1 MCLDSCFKDAHS
13 RLENAVKMPSDCDK
27 ISLYGLLLRAFLD
40 AVMAR
45 AHQVASGW
53 LMLSRLVAFAS

>member
-1 MCLDSCFKDAHS
+1 MCLDSCFKDVHG

-27 ISLYGLLLRAFLD
+27 ISSYGLLLRYFLD
-40 AVMAR
+40 AAMVR
-45 AHQVASGW
+45 AHQFATGW